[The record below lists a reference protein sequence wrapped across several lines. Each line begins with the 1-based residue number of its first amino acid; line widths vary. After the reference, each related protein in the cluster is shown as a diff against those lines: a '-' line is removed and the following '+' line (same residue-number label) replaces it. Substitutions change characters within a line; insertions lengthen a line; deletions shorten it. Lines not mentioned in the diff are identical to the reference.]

1 MFNCVIYKRVTIFA
15 AHLQLMP
22 KKDPNQISLF
32 PEAVYEYFVLLSP
45 SDAIIADVDNMKQQL
60 HEMIGLDVTNLN
72 SVAHISL
79 YKQQGLDAAVVKA
92 AAKKALSGQK
102 KFEVKV
108 SGYDVFKSGE
118 KRTLYLKVENPESID
133 AVYNLLCPP
142 KKPAK
147 QINRQIS
154 ILDRPGK
161 KHPAAK
167 SITPHITIARNIDV
181 ADFDRIEDFSPF
193 EYKNEWL
200 CEKVTILRRLA
211 GTDKHFSPVAEIKL
225 G

>member
-1 MFNCVIYKRVTIFA
+1 
-15 AHLQLMP
+15 MP
-22 KKDPNQISLF
+22 KKNPNQISLF

-45 SDAIIADVDNMKQQL
+45 SDAVIADVDNMKQQL
-60 HEMIGLDVTNLN
+60 HEMIGLDSGNLN

-79 YKQQGLDAAVVKA
+79 YKQQGMDAAVVKS

-102 KFEVKV
+102 KFPVKI
-108 SGYDVFKSGE
+108 SGYDFFKSGE
-118 KRTLYLKVENPESID
+118 KRTLYLKIENPEPID
-133 AVYNLLCPP
+133 AIYNLLCPP

-161 KHPAAK
+161 KLPPAK
-167 SITPHITIARNIDV
+167 TINPHITIARNIDV
-181 ADFDRIEDFSPF
+181 SDFERIEDFTPF
-193 EYKNEWL
+193 DYQNEWL
-200 CEKVTILRRLA
+200 CEKVTILRRPA